1 MLVITNLKTMK
12 EKIKITVQTK
22 QKQLKK
28 TCSIPILFTVI
39 TTDNSLEYIG
49 VYHFKQPSLSLSLY
63 VGACVYTHKHT
74 HILYVKCIHII
85 F

>member
-28 TCSIPILFTVI
+28 TRSIPILFTVI
-39 TTDNSLEYIG
+39 TTDNGLEYIV
-49 VYHFKQPSLSLSLY
+49 VYHFK
-63 VGACVYTHKHT
+63 
-74 HILYVKCIHII
+74 
-85 F
+85 